1 MQDSIGFIGL
11 GTMGT
16 PMAKNL
22 LKAGF
27 SLRVFDTRPAA
38 VDELVGFGAICATS
52 VADCAQGTT
61 TVITM
66 LPNSPDVRAV
76 VLGSN
81 GLAEVLPAG
90 AIVVDTSTISPTIT
104 RDIGEALRQRGI
116 VLLDAPV
123 SGGQKGAIAGS
134 LSIMVGGD
142 LDAFEKVRPI
152 LEAMGRTITRMG
164 EGGMGQVTK
173 LCNQL
178 ICAINIQGVCE
189 ALALGRA
196 AGIDLEALRG
206 ALMGGAANSWMLE
219 NLGPQM
225 IADDSSAGFR
235 IDLQL
240 KDLKLVTD
248 AAYEWGVPLPGT
260 SLATHLYLEARAH
273 GEGSNGNQALYKVYD
288 RLTAQRNG

>member
-1 MQDSIGFIGL
+1 MKDTIGFIGL
-11 GTMGT
+11 GVMGM

-22 LKAGF
+22 LKAGYPI
-27 SLRVFDTRPAA
+27 RAYDVRHHA
-38 VDELVGFGAICATS
+38 VEELKELGATAATS
-52 VADCAQGTT
+52 VADCAKGVT

-66 LPNSPDVRAV
+66 LPNSPDVQAV
-76 VLGSN
+76 VLGPG
-81 GLAEVLPAG
+81 GLAEALSAG
-90 AIVVDTSTISPTIT
+90 AIVIDSSTISPTVTRELSQTLAKKDIT
-104 RDIGEALRQRGI
+104 
-116 VLLDAPV
+116 LLDAPV

-142 LDAFEKVRPI
+142 ASAFDMVKPVLDA
-152 LEAMGRTITRMG
+152 LGRTITRMG
-164 EGGMGQVTK
+164 ESGMGQVTK

-196 AGIDLEALRG
+196 AGIDLYALRT

-260 SLATHLYLEARAH
+260 ALSTHLYLEARAH

-288 RLTAQRNG
+288 RLAAQRNG